1 MYEVK
6 LSESYHANFVLFSS
20 DKLYFYHLSSL
31 YFSEF
36 YLSHT
41 ERTWTGIQPGILGL
55 EPQMY
60 VLF

>member
-1 MYEVK
+1 
-6 LSESYHANFVLFSS
+6 LSI
-20 DKLYFYHLSSL
+20 L

-36 YLSHT
+36 YLYHT
-41 ERTWTGIQPGILGL
+41 EHASTGIQPGILGL